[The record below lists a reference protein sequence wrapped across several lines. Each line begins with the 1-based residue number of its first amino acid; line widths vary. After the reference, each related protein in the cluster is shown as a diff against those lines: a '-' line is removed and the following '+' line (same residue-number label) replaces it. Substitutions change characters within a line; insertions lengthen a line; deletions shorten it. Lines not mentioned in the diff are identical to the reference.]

1 MQPQE
6 ISISDYRYDLPEE
19 RIAKYPLENRD
30 ASKLLIYREKE
41 ISETRFLGLP
51 TVLAE
56 GSVLIV
62 NNTKVTKARLLM
74 EKETGG
80 QIEIFCLEPATYL
93 TEMSVAMLQTQ
104 KTRWKCLVGG
114 AKKWK
119 SGKLRYFFD
128 HENEKGCLTA
138 EKIEQV
144 ADAFIIEFVW
154 TPEHL
159 CFAEL
164 LALVGNIPLPP
175 YFKRD
180 AEESD
185 VQRYQTVYAEIFGS
199 VAAPTAGLHFT
210 DAVLADLKEK
220 HIQTLQLTL
229 HVGAGTFK
237 PVKAEKMAGH
247 EMHTEFIE
255 VEVAM
260 IEQLLHNLG
269 KNIVVVGTTSLRT
282 IETLYWLGV
291 KILENPAI
299 PLSALEIFQWD
310 AYQLPQHY
318 ASFEALSALINYL
331 KKKQLVRLTTR
342 TQLLIA
348 PTYSIKIPHAIITN
362 FHQPESTLLLLVAAF
377 IGEDWRKVYDYA
389 LSHDFRFL
397 SYGDSSILFRNKEI

>member
-1 MQPQE
+1 MQPKE
-6 ISISDYRYDLPEE
+6 ISISDYRYDLSEE

-41 ISETRFLGLP
+41 ISETRFFDLP

-80 QIEIFCLEPATYL
+80 QIEIFCLEPATSL
-93 TEMSVAMLQTQ
+93 TEMSVAMLKTQ
-104 KTRWKCLVGG
+104 KTQWKCLVGG

-119 SGKLRYFFD
+119 TGKLRYFFD
-128 HENEKGCLTA
+128 HENGKGCLTA
-138 EKIEQV
+138 EKIEQL
-144 ADAFIIEFVW
+144 ADVFIIEFAW

-175 YFKRD
+175 YFKRE

-185 VQRYQTVYAEIFGS
+185 VQRYQTVYAAIFGS

-210 DAVLADLKEK
+210 DAVLADLRKK

-260 IEQLLHNLG
+260 MEQLLLHLG

-299 PLSALEIFQWD
+299 SLSALEIFQWD

-318 ASFEALSALINYL
+318 TTFEALSALINYL
-331 KKKQLVRLTTR
+331 KSKQLVRLTTK

-397 SYGDSSILFRNKEI
+397 SYGDSSILFRNQEI